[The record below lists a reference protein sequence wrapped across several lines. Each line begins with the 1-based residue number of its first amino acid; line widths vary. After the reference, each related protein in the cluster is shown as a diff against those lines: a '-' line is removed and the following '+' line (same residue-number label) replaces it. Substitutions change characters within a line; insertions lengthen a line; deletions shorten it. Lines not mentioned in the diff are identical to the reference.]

1 MVIWLPDHQVQTF
14 PYLVSRRAKFTTPVH
29 RLLHAFDTNE
39 LVEDPLIGNQ
49 ISLCA
54 TIMRQLF
61 FFLVNMI
68 LYAHWRTSSR
78 CQATLPH
85 HLRRWWMQ
93 GPHNRR
99 SGCPSTITNER
110 FLLQN
115 ESNQCT
121 FVVYSFGN
129 ETMFFF
135 RFPWSKYILWD
146 FESYYTHWKDLK
158 PPATSSCGEGSHRS
172 RDCGSQSETQNRF
185 SLIVPTEHKFP
196 RKFDSWST
204 FHVRYLQYL
213 TLRTDSPS
221 CCQSS
226 VLKLFFC
233 FTGVLRLRIRWPR
246 KIRLSR
252 FVSTSARP

>member
-1 MVIWLPDHQVQTF
+1 MAAWSPSTNISISGF
-14 PYLVSRRAKFTTPVH
+14 KESKIYNSSSPVTSCFRYQWACRGPTH
-29 RLLHAFDTNE
+29 WKSDK
-39 LVEDPLIGNQ
+39 PLCHNHE
-49 ISLCA
+49 A
-54 TIMRQLF
+54 VV